1 MVLEGAT
8 DSNDL
13 FNLFDVRVA
22 MVDCVMHSSDGGENG
37 LVSGDVIGEL
47 D

>member
-1 MVLEGAT
+1 MT

-13 FNLFDVRVA
+13 FNLFDVCVA
-22 MVDCVMHSSDGGENG
+22 VVDCVTHSSDGGEDG
-37 LVSGDVIGEL
+37 LIGGDVVGEP

>member
-1 MVLEGAT
+1 MLEGAT

-13 FNLFDVRVA
+13 FNLFDVRVT
-22 MVDCVMHSSDGGENG
+22 VINCVMYSSDGGEDG
-37 LVSGDVIGEL
+37 LFSGDVIGEL